1 MCIVNNSKRLVLIL
15 LWLLLC
21 NIVTAQQL
29 QWNVDKAVI
38 NRHTTELV
46 KGPGRI
52 RWAALKKNSAS
63 AIDSSHPPADL
74 TFRVSLPRAGT
85 YEMITCAA
93 TEQNL
98 DSLVKIGKVETSHLK
113 IQFPGQRPTQRI
125 VFDSWNHAIQVAG
138 KFDFST
144 PQQQLKIWL
153 PKGIRLQYIAFR
165 PYVPPAIPAAAQ
177 QYKPAI
183 VPRAGRPR
191 LWLNEESLPV
201 IKTRLLTGENKAVW
215 EKVKTT
221 ALRPFTFAFDPE
233 KEVFY
238 NAALEQA
245 AESKAFYYLM
255 TGDTAIGRQAV
266 ELITHYL
273 TMLEFGNVKYGD
285 ITREVGRAIYTGAL
299 VYDWCYALLD
309 QQAKQTLRYHMMRQ
323 AREME
328 IGWPPFD
335 NSAMN
340 GHGNEAQVNRD
351 LLAMS
356 IAIYDEDPL
365 PYQYT
370 SYIILEQ
377 LAPMRKFEYASPRH
391 NQGVDYGAYRFG
403 WEMHAAWLFRRMTGR
418 PVFDDNIKK
427 LPYWWLYMRL
437 PDGSMLHDGDMFS
450 VRAHRKASYWKQP
463 QTMLLCYAYASDPI
477 LKAEFEREG
486 GLPDN
491 PVLFLLVNDPAL
503 KPDTGLA
510 SLPLTKDYGN
520 IIGSMV
526 ARTGWNNQPNSND
539 VIAQIKG
546 GGYHFGNHQ
555 HADAGALEIYYHGMQ
570 LGHIGLYLSYGTPYD
585 FNFNKR
591 AVSHSMMLA
600 VDPAEPLLFR
610 TEANDGG
617 SRFSQ
622 RFPVTPQE
630 TVTDPWFNYG
640 TVASAD
646 YKPSS
651 HEQPG
656 YSYFKADLTAAYS
669 AKMRH
674 YSRGFCFLDLGR
686 DDVPAAII
694 LTDDMTTAQA
704 SFKKY
709 WQITALQQP
718 EETSTGFI
726 LHNAVN
732 GITGKTHVNMLL
744 PAPENRQTEIL
755 SGDSATSTFGHP
767 YAVSSP
773 AVYRVMVSPKTA
785 QRQDRFLTV
794 FQMARENAKP
804 LPVSYYEAAQRYV
817 ITIGNR
823 MVVVASGSG
832 LIDTAFDLVVPGDRS
847 YEVVMTG
854 LAPGFWNI
862 QDSNGKMVSTA
873 NIAAGKNAWSF
884 HAKAGT
890 YKISPGRPYRDI
902 RE

>member
-1 MCIVNNSKRLVLIL
+1 MYIVNNSKRLILIVVWS
-15 LWLLLC
+15 LWC
-21 NIVTAQQL
+21 SIVTAQQL
-29 QWNVDKAVI
+29 QWNVDKAAV
-38 NRHTTELV
+38 NRHTAELV
-46 KGPGRI
+46 KGPGKI
-52 RWAALKKNSAS
+52 RWAVLKKNSA
-63 AIDSSHPPADL
+63 ATTDSSQTPADL
-74 TFRVSLPRAGT
+74 TFSVSLPRAGT
-85 YEMITCAA
+85 YEMITCAV

-98 DSLVKIGKVETSHLK
+98 DSLVKHGKVETSHIK
-113 IQFPGQRPTQRI
+113 IQFPGQRPTKRI
-125 VFDSWNHAIQVAG
+125 VFDSWNHSIQVAG
-138 KFDFST
+138 KFDLST
-144 PQQQLKIWL
+144 PRQQVKIWL
-153 PKGIRLQYIAFR
+153 PKGIRLQYIAFK
-165 PYVPPAIPAAAQ
+165 PYAPPAAPAAAQ
-177 QYKPAI
+177 QYKPTVA
-183 VPRAGRPR
+183 PRPGRPR

-201 IKTRLLTGENKAVW
+201 IKSRLLTGENKAAW
-215 EKVKTT
+215 EKVK
-221 ALRPFTFAFDPE
+221 ASARQPFTFAFDPE

-245 AESKAFYYLM
+245 AENKAFYYLM

-309 QQAKQTLRYHMMRQ
+309 PSTKQTLRYHMMRQ

-335 NSAMN
+335 NSAIN

-370 SYIILEQ
+370 AYIILEQ
-377 LAPMRKFEYASPRH
+377 LVPMRKFEYTSPRH

-403 WEMHAAWLFRRMTGR
+403 WEMHAAWLFQRMTGH

-437 PDGSMLHDGDMFS
+437 PDGTMLHDGDMFS
-450 VRAHRKASYWKQP
+450 VRAHRLASYWKQP
-463 QTMLLCYAYASDPI
+463 QTMLLCYAYANNPI

-503 KPDTGLA
+503 KLYTSLA
-510 SLPLTKDYGN
+510 SLPLTQSYGN
-520 IIGSMV
+520 VIGGMV

-591 AVSHSMMLA
+591 SVSHSMMLA
-600 VDPAEPLLFR
+600 IDPAEPLLFR
-610 TEANDGG
+610 TKANDGG

-630 TVTDPWFNYG
+630 TKTDPWFNYG
-640 TVASAD
+640 TVASAA
-646 YKPSS
+646 YHPASA
-651 HEQPG
+651 EEPG

-669 AKMRH
+669 AKMQQYTR
-674 YSRGFCFLDLGR
+674 SCCFLDLGR

-694 LTDDMTTAQA
+694 LTDDMTTVQA

-709 WQITALQQP
+709 WQVTTLQQP
-718 EETSTGFI
+718 VQTSTGLV

-732 GITGKTHVNMLL
+732 GIAGKTYMNMLL

-767 YAVSSP
+767 YTVSSP
-773 AVYRVMVSPKTA
+773 VVYRVMVSPQTA
-785 QRQDRFLTV
+785 RQQDRFLTV
-794 FQMARENAKP
+794 FQMARENVTP

-823 MVVVASGSG
+823 IVVMASSSG
-832 LIDTAFDLVVPGDRS
+832 LIDAAFELLVPGDQP

-854 LAPGFWNI
+854 LAPGFWNM
-862 QDSNGKMVSTA
+862 QDSNGKIVSTV
-873 NIAAGKNAWSF
+873 NIAAGENAWSF

-902 RE
+902 RK

>member
-1 MCIVNNSKRLVLIL
+1 MG
-15 LWLLLC
+15 
-21 NIVTAQQL
+21 TAQQL
-29 QWNVDKAVI
+29 QWNVDKAML
-38 NRHTTELV
+38 NHRTTELL
-46 KGPGRI
+46 KGPGKI
-52 RWAALKKNSAS
+52 RWAALKKNSTATV
-63 AIDSSHPPADL
+63 DSSQTPADL
-74 TFRVSLPRAGT
+74 IFSVSLPRPGT
-85 YEMITCAA
+85 YEMITCAV

-98 DSLVKIGKVETSHLK
+98 DSLVQIGKVETARIK

-138 KFDFST
+138 KFDLSA
-144 PQQQLKIWL
+144 PQQQVKIWL

-165 PYVPPAIPAAAQ
+165 PYTPPAVPAAAQ
-177 QYKPAI
+177 QYKPTM
-183 VPRAGRPR
+183 VPRKERPR
-191 LWLNEESLPV
+191 LWLNEETLPV
-201 IKTRLLTGENKAVW
+201 IKSRLLTGENKAAW

-221 ALRPFTFAFDPE
+221 ALRPFTFPFDPE
-233 KEVFY
+233 REVFY

-255 TGDTAIGRQAV
+255 TGDTIIGRQAV
-266 ELITHYL
+266 QLITHYL

-309 QQAKQTLRYHMMRQ
+309 QPTKQTLRYHLMRQ

-335 NSAMN
+335 NSAIN

-370 SYIILEQ
+370 AYIILEQ
-377 LAPMRKFEYASPRH
+377 LVPMRKFEYASPRH

-403 WEMHAAWLFRRMTGR
+403 WEMHAAWLLQRMTGH
-418 PVFDDNIKK
+418 PVFDDNIKN

-437 PDGSMLHDGDMFS
+437 PDGTMLHDGDMFS
-450 VRAHRKASYWKQP
+450 VRANRQTSYWKQP
-463 QTMLLCYAYASDPI
+463 QTMLLCYAYANDPI

-503 KPDTGLA
+503 KPDTSLA
-510 SLPLTKDYGN
+510 SLPLTKDFGPV
-520 IIGSMV
+520 IGSMI
-526 ARTGWNNQPNSND
+526 ARTGWNNQPGSNE
-539 VIAQIKG
+539 VVAQIKG

-591 AVSHSMMLA
+591 SVSHSMMLA
-600 VDPAEPLLFR
+600 IDPAEPLLFR
-610 TEANDGG
+610 TKANDGG

-630 TVTDPWFNYG
+630 TTTDPWFNYG
-640 TVASAD
+640 TVVSAS
-646 YKPSS
+646 YHPVTP
-651 HEQPG
+651 EQPG
-656 YSYFKADLTAAYS
+656 YSYFNADLTAAYS
-669 AKMRH
+669 AKMQR
-674 YSRGFCFLDLGR
+674 YTRGFCFLDLGR
-686 DDVPAAII
+686 DDIPAVII
-694 LTDDMTTAQA
+694 LTDDMTTAQS

-709 WQITALQQP
+709 WQITTLQQP
-718 EETSTGFI
+718 MPTSTGFV
-726 LHNAVN
+726 LHNAVK
-732 GITGKTHVNMLL
+732 GITGKTHMQMLL

-755 SGDSATSTFGHP
+755 SGDSATSTFGNP
-767 YAVSSP
+767 YHVSSP

-785 QRQDRFLTV
+785 QQQDRFLTV
-794 FQMARENAKP
+794 FQMARENATP

-823 MVVVASGSG
+823 MVVMASGSG
-832 LIDTAFDLVVPGDRS
+832 FIDIAFDLVIPGDQP

-862 QDSNGKMVSTA
+862 EDDHGKIVATT
-873 NIAAGKNAWSF
+873 NIAAGKNSWSF
-884 HAKAGT
+884 PAKAGT

-902 RE
+902 RK

>member
-1 MCIVNNSKRLVLIL
+1 MCIVKNSRRLLLIL
-15 LWLLLC
+15 SGLLYWS
-21 NIVTAQQL
+21 IAAGQQL
-29 QWNVDKAVI
+29 QWKVDKAKI
-38 NRHTTELV
+38 NRQTTELV
-46 KGPGRI
+46 KDAGNEK
-52 RWAALKKNSAS
+52 WAALKPDSPATT
-63 AIDSSHPPADL
+63 DSSHTPADL
-74 TFRVSLPRAGT
+74 VFHITLPRTGT
-85 YEMITCAA
+85 YEMITCA
-93 TEQNL
+93 TTVQNL
-98 DSLVKIGKVETSHLK
+98 DSLVKIGKVETSLIK
-113 IQFPGQRPTQRI
+113 IQFPGQRPTRRI
-125 VFDSWNHAIQVAG
+125 VFDSWNHGLQVAG

-144 PQQQLKIWL
+144 TQQQVKIWL
-153 PKGIRLQYIAFR
+153 PKNIRLQYIAFK
-165 PYVPPAIPAAAQ
+165 PYMPPAAPAAAQ
-177 QYKPAI
+177 QYKPSV
-183 VPRAGRPR
+183 VPRPGRPR

-201 IKTRLLTGENKAVW
+201 IKSRLLTGENKAAW
-215 EKVKTT
+215 EKVKAA
-221 ALRPFTFAFDPE
+221 ALQPFAFTFDPQ

-266 ELITHYL
+266 ELISHYL
-273 TMLEFGNVKYGD
+273 IMLEFGNVKYGD
-285 ITREVGRAIYTGAL
+285 ITRETGRAIYTGAL
-299 VYDWCYALLD
+299 VYDWCYPLLD
-309 QQAKQTLRYHMMRQ
+309 TSAKQTLRYHMMRQ

-335 NSAMN
+335 NSAIN
-340 GHGNEAQVNRD
+340 GHGNEAQVSRD

-377 LAPMRKFEYASPRH
+377 LVPMRKFEYASPRH
-391 NQGVDYGAYRFG
+391 NQGIDYGAYRFG
-403 WEMHAAWLFRRMTGR
+403 WEMHAAWLFKRMTGR
-418 PVFDDNIKK
+418 PVFDDNIKN

-437 PDGSMLHDGDMFS
+437 PDGTMLHDGDMFS
-450 VRAHRKASYWKQP
+450 VRAHRRASYWKQP
-463 QTMLLCYAYASDPI
+463 QTMLLSYAYADDPV

-491 PVLFLLVNDPAL
+491 PVLFLLLNDPAL
-503 KPDTGLA
+503 KPDTSLA
-510 SLPLTKDYGN
+510 SLPLTKDYGHV
-520 IIGSMV
+520 IGSMI

-591 AVSHSMMLA
+591 SVSHSMMLA
-600 VDPAEPLLFR
+600 IDPAEPLLFR
-610 TEANDGG
+610 TKANDGG

-640 TVASAD
+640 AVASAS
-646 YKPSS
+646 YTPSS
-651 HEQPG
+651 SAEPG
-656 YSYFKADLTAAYS
+656 YSYFKADLTAAYT
-669 AKMRH
+669 AKMQQ
-674 YSRGFCFLDLGR
+674 YTRGFCFLDLGR

-709 WQITALQQP
+709 WQITTCQPPQQ
-718 EETSTGFI
+718 TSTGFI

-732 GITGKTHVNMLL
+732 DITGKTYVNMLL
-744 PAPENRQTEIL
+744 PAQEDRQTEIL

-767 YAVSSP
+767 YAVNSP
-773 AVYRVMVSPKTA
+773 AVYRIMVSPRTA
-785 QRQDRFLTV
+785 RQQDRFLTV
-794 FQMARENAKP
+794 FQMARDNATP
-804 LPVSYYEAAQRYV
+804 LPVSYYEMPQHYV
-817 ITIGNR
+817 VTIGNR
-823 MVVVASGSG
+823 IVVMASGSA
-832 LIDTAFDLVVPGDRS
+832 LTDTAFSLTLPGDQS
-847 YEVVMTG
+847 YEVVLTG
-854 LAPGFWNI
+854 LAPGFWNV
-862 QDSNGKMVSTA
+862 QDGNGKTISAV
-873 NIAAGKNAWSF
+873 NIAAGKNTTSF

-890 YKISPGRPYRDI
+890 YKVSPGRPYQDVRK
-902 RE
+902 

>member
-1 MCIVNNSKRLVLIL
+1 MCIVNNSRRFVLIVLGVL
-15 LWLLLC
+15 LYG
-21 NIVTAQQL
+21 IAAAQQL
-29 QWNVDKAVI
+29 QWNVDKAAI
-38 NRHTTELV
+38 NRRTTELG
-46 KGPGRI
+46 KGPGKI
-52 RWAALKKNSAS
+52 RWAALKKNSPTTV
-63 AIDSSHPPADL
+63 DSSQTPADL
-74 TFRVSLPRAGT
+74 TFLVSLPRAGT

-98 DSLVKIGKVETSHLK
+98 DSLVQLGKVETAHIK

-138 KFDFST
+138 KFDLST
-144 PQQQLKIWL
+144 PQQQVKIWL

-165 PYVPPAIPAAAQ
+165 PYVPPAVPIAAQ

-183 VPRAGRPR
+183 VPRKGRPR
-191 LWLNEESLPV
+191 LWLNEETLPV
-201 IKTRLLTGENKAVW
+201 IKSRLLTGENKAAW
-215 EKVKTT
+215 EKVKAT
-221 ALRPFTFAFDPE
+221 ALRPFPFAYDLE

-255 TGDTAIGRQAV
+255 TGDTTIGRQAV
-266 ELITHYL
+266 QLITHYL

-285 ITREVGRAIYTGAL
+285 ITREVGRALYTGAL

-309 QQAKQTLRYHMMRQ
+309 PSTKQTLRHHLMRQ

-335 NSAMN
+335 NSAIN

-377 LAPMRKFEYASPRH
+377 LVPMRKFEYASPRH

-403 WEMHAAWLFRRMTGR
+403 WEMHAAWLFQRMTGR

-437 PDGSMLHDGDMFS
+437 PDGTMLHDGDMFS
-450 VRAHRKASYWKQP
+450 VRAHRQASYWKQP
-463 QTMLLCYAYASDPI
+463 QTMLLCYAYANDPI

-503 KPDTGLA
+503 KPDTSLA
-510 SLPLTKDYGN
+510 SLPLTKDFGRV
-520 IIGSMV
+520 IGSMV
-526 ARTGWNNQPNSND
+526 ARTGWNNQPTSND

-591 AVSHSMMLA
+591 SVSHSMMLA
-600 VDPAEPLLFR
+600 IDPAEPLLFR
-610 TEANDGG
+610 TKANDGG

-630 TVTDPWFNYG
+630 TTTDPWFNYG
-640 TVASAD
+640 TVISAAYNPASL
-646 YKPSS
+646 
-651 HEQPG
+651 EQPG

-669 AKMRH
+669 AKMQR
-674 YSRGFCFLDLGR
+674 YTRGFCFLDLGR
-686 DDVPAAII
+686 DDIPAVII

-709 WQITALQQP
+709 WQITTCQQP
-718 EETSTGFI
+718 ALTSTGFV
-726 LHNAVN
+726 LHNTVK
-732 GITGKTHVNMLL
+732 GITGKTHVQMLL

-755 SGDSATSTFGHP
+755 SGDSATSTFGNP

-785 QRQDRFLTV
+785 QQQDRFLTV
-794 FQMARENAKP
+794 FQMARDNAAP

-823 MVVVASGSG
+823 IVVMAAGSG
-832 LIDTAFDLVVPGDRS
+832 FIDTAFDLVIPGDQP

-854 LAPGFWNI
+854 LAPGLWNI
-862 QDSNGKMVSTA
+862 QDRDGKTVSTA
-873 NIAAGKNAWSF
+873 NIAAEKNAWSF
-884 HAKAGT
+884 HVKAGT
-890 YKISPGRPYRDI
+890 YKISAGRPYRDS
-902 RE
+902 RK

>member
-1 MCIVNNSKRLVLIL
+1 MCIVNNSRRLLLMLSGL
-15 LWLLLC
+15 LWWS
-21 NIVTAQQL
+21 IAASQQL
-29 QWNVDKAVI
+29 QWNVDKAKI
-38 NRHTTELV
+38 NRHTAELV
-46 KGPGRI
+46 KGTGKI
-52 RWAALKKNSAS
+52 RWVALKPDRPS
-63 AIDSSHPPADL
+63 AIDSSHTPADL
-74 TFRVSLPRAGT
+74 VFQVSLPRTGT
-85 YEMITCAA
+85 YEMITCATTA
-93 TEQNL
+93 QNL
-98 DSLVKIGKVETSHLK
+98 DSLVKIGKVETSRIK
-113 IQFPGQRPTQRI
+113 IQFPGQRPTRRI
-125 VFDSWNHAIQVAG
+125 VFDSWNHSLQTAG

-144 PQQQLKIWL
+144 TRQQVKIWL
-153 PKGIRLQYIAFR
+153 PKNIRLQYIAFR
-165 PYVPPAIPAAAQ
+165 PYVPPAVPVAAQ
-177 QYKPAI
+177 QYKPAV
-183 VPRAGRPR
+183 VPLPGRPR

-201 IKTRLLTGENKAVW
+201 IKSRLLTGENKTAW
-215 EKVKTT
+215 EKVKAA
-221 ALRPFTFAFDPE
+221 ALQPFAFAFDPQ

-245 AESKAFYYLM
+245 AENKAFYYLM

-273 TMLEFGNVKYGD
+273 VMLEFGNVKYGD

-299 VYDWCYALLD
+299 VYDWCYPLMDTSARR
-309 QQAKQTLRYHMMRQ
+309 TLRYHMMRQ

-335 NSAMN
+335 NSAIN

-356 IAIYDEDPL
+356 IAVYDEDPL
-365 PYQYT
+365 PYRYA

-403 WEMHAAWLFRRMTGR
+403 WEMHAAWLFKRMTGR
-418 PVFDDNIKK
+418 PVFDDNIKD

-437 PDGSMLHDGDMFS
+437 PDGTMLHDGDMFS
-450 VRAHRKASYWKQP
+450 VRAHRRAGYWKQP
-463 QTMLLCYAYASDPI
+463 QTMLLSYAYADDPV
-477 LKAEFEREG
+477 LKAEFERQG

-491 PVLFLLVNDPAL
+491 PVLFLLLNDPAL
-503 KPDTGLA
+503 KPDTSLA
-510 SLPLTKDYGN
+510 SLPLTKDYGHV
-520 IIGSMV
+520 IGSMI

-591 AVSHSMMLA
+591 SVSHSMLLA

-640 TVASAD
+640 AVASAG
-646 YKPSS
+646 YAPPSAA
-651 HEQPG
+651 QPG
-656 YSYFKADLTAAYS
+656 YSYFKADLTAAYT
-669 AKMRH
+669 AKMQQ
-674 YSRGFCFLDLGR
+674 YTRGFCFLDLGR

-709 WQITALQQP
+709 WQITTCQQP
-718 EETSTGFI
+718 EQTNTGFI
-726 LHNAVN
+726 LHNTVN

-744 PAPENRQTEIL
+744 PAPDNRQPDIL

-767 YAVSSP
+767 YVVNSP
-773 AVYRVMVSPKTA
+773 AVYRIMVSPKA
-785 QRQDRFLTV
+785 ARVHDRFLTV
-794 FQMARENAKP
+794 FQMARDNAAP

-817 ITIGNR
+817 VTIGNR
-823 MVVVASGSG
+823 IVVMASGPA
-832 LIDTAFDLVVPGDRS
+832 LIDTAFPLTIPGDQA
-847 YEVVMTG
+847 YEVVLTG
-854 LAPGFWNI
+854 LAPGCWNV
-862 QDSNGKMVSTA
+862 QDERGNTVSV
-873 NIAAGKNAWSF
+873 IDIVAGKNASSF
-884 HAKAGT
+884 RAKAGT
-890 YKISPGRPYRDI
+890 YKISPGK
-902 RE
+902 

>member
-1 MCIVNNSKRLVLIL
+1 MCIVNNSRRFLLIVAGV
-15 LWLLLC
+15 LLC
-21 NIVTAQQL
+21 SITTAQQW
-29 QWNVDKAVI
+29 QWNVDKAAV
-38 NRHTTELV
+38 NRRTTEIV
-46 KGPGRI
+46 KGPGKI
-52 RWAALKKNSAS
+52 RWAALKENSPVT
-63 AIDSSHPPADL
+63 IDSSQTPADL
-74 TFRVSLPRAGT
+74 TFSVSLPRAGT
-85 YEMITCAA
+85 YEMITYAVTA
-93 TEQNL
+93 QNL
-98 DSLVKIGKVETSHLK
+98 DSLVKQGKVATSHIK
-113 IQFPGQRPTQRI
+113 IQFTGQRPTQRI
-125 VFDSWNHAIQVAG
+125 VFDSWNHAIQTAG
-138 KFDFST
+138 KFDFASR
-144 PQQQLKIWL
+144 QQQVKIWL
-153 PKGIRLQYIAFR
+153 PKGIRLQYIAFK

-177 QYKPAI
+177 YYKPAI
-183 VPRAGRPR
+183 VPRPGRPR

-201 IKTRLLTGENKAVW
+201 IKSRLLTGENKAAW
-215 EKVKTT
+215 EKVKAS
-221 ALRPFTFAFDPE
+221 ALQPFHFAFDPQ

-245 AESKAFYYLM
+245 AEKKAFYYLM

-266 ELITHYL
+266 ELITQYL
-273 TMLEFGNVKYGD
+273 SMLEFGNVKYGD

-299 VYDWCYALLD
+299 VYDWCYALLNAP
-309 QQAKQTLRYHMMRQ
+309 AKQTLRYHMMRQ

-335 NSAMN
+335 NSAIN

-377 LAPMRKFEYASPRH
+377 LVPMRKFEYASPRH

-403 WEMHAAWLFRRMTGR
+403 WEMHAAWLLQRMTGR

-437 PDGSMLHDGDMFS
+437 PDGTMLHDGDMFS
-450 VRAHRKASYWKQP
+450 VRAHRQASYWKQP
-463 QTMLLCYAYASDPI
+463 QTMLLCYAYANDPV

-503 KPDTGLA
+503 KPDTSLA
-510 SLPLTKDYGN
+510 SLPLTKSYGN

-526 ARTGWNNQPNSND
+526 ARTGWNNQPGSND

-570 LGHIGLYLSYGTPYD
+570 LGHIGLYISYGTPYD

-591 AVSHSMMLA
+591 SVSHSMMLA
-600 VDPAEPLLFR
+600 IDPAEPLLFR

-630 TVTDPWFNYG
+630 TITDPWFNYG
-640 TVASAD
+640 TVTAAD
-646 YKPSS
+646 YISALS
-651 HEQPG
+651 QQPG

-669 AKMRH
+669 AKMQQ
-674 YSRGFCFLDLGR
+674 YTRGFCFLDLGR

-709 WQITALQQP
+709 WQVTTFQP
-718 EETSTGFI
+718 PVETSTGFI
-726 LHNAVN
+726 LHNVVN
-732 GITGKTHVNMLL
+732 GITGKTHVHMLL
-744 PAPENRQTEIL
+744 PAPENRHTEIL
-755 SGDSATSTFGHP
+755 GGDSATSTFSHP
-767 YAVSSP
+767 YPVSSP
-773 AVYRVMVSPKTA
+773 AVYRVMVSPATA
-785 QRQDRFLTV
+785 QQQDRFLTV
-794 FQMARENAKP
+794 FQMARDNAKP
-804 LPVSYYEAAQRYV
+804 LPVRYYEAAQRYV
-817 ITIGNR
+817 VTIGNR
-823 MVVVASGSG
+823 IVVLASGSG
-832 LIDTAFDLVVPGDRS
+832 LIDAAFDLFVDKDQPYD
-847 YEVVMTG
+847 VVMTG
-854 LAPGFWNI
+854 LAAGFWNI
-862 QDSNGKMVSTA
+862 QDGEGKIVGTV

-884 HAKAGT
+884 RAKAGT
-890 YKISPGRPYRDI
+890 YRVSPGRPYRDVMK
-902 RE
+902 